1 MARCGALALGDLGPH
16 QLDAIEVGKV
26 RFPSGV
32 GVSVLEADEL
42 HRIDR
47 TDFLI
52 LLPLPPPLS
61 RSGKVGFPSGGGSI
75 KGSNEGAVDGR
86 M

>member
-26 RFPSGV
+26 RFPSG
-32 GVSVLEADEL
+32 
-42 HRIDR
+42 
-47 TDFLI
+47 
-52 LLPLPPPLS
+52 
-61 RSGKVGFPSGGGSI
+61 GGSI